1 MRDYEDIKKMRR
13 PQYADLPPMSIH
25 DRAAQFAPFAALVGY
40 GDAVEETERLTEGR
54 REMEED
60 EIGELNRRLAELSER
75 LKERPKIRVTY
86 FIPDKKKS
94 GGRYASKI
102 GNARTID
109 LYDNRIIFTD
119 GEAVAVKDMYSIVF
133 IEGSVGSG
141 DLR

>member
-1 MRDYEDIKKMRR
+1 MRDYDDIKKMKR

-54 REMEED
+54 RVMEED
-60 EIGELNRRLAELSER
+60 EIGELNRRLSELSER

-102 GNARTID
+102 GNARVID
-109 LYDNRIIFTD
+109 QYNNKIIFTD
-119 GEAVAVKDMYSIVF
+119 GESVAVKDMYSIVF
-133 IEGSVGSG
+133 IEGTV
-141 DLR
+141 

>member
-1 MRDYEDIKKMRR
+1 MRDYEDIKKMSR
-13 PQYADLPPMSIH
+13 PQYSDLPPMSIH
-25 DRAAQFAPFAALVGY
+25 DRTAQFAPFAALVGY

-109 LYDNRIIFTD
+109 QYNNAIVFTD
-119 GEAVAVKDMYSIVF
+119 GETVAIKDMYSVVF
-133 IEGSVGSG
+133 VEGK
-141 DLR
+141 

>member
-133 IEGSVGSG
+133 IDGPVGSG